1 MLRAAGY
8 AGLMTDRYPPFRLDM
23 GGRDPGT
30 LILPPTD
37 GPALQELPEAGPPR
51 PSPARPGGWTGGRI
65 VAEGAG
71 GPEQV
76 AGDDGDGEP
85 GGVGGEL
92 A

>member
-1 MLRAAGY
+1 
-8 AGLMTDRYPPFRLDM
+8 MTDRYPPFRLDM

-30 LILPPTD
+30 LILPPT
-37 GPALQELPEAGPPR
+37 
-51 PSPARPGGWTGGRI
+51 GGRI

-71 GPEQV
+71 GPEQA

>member
-1 MLRAAGY
+1 VLDIGIIAY
-8 AGLMTDRYPPFRLDM
+8 RYPPFRLDM

-30 LILPPTD
+30 LILPPTG
-37 GPALQELPEAGPPR
+37 GPALQDLPEAGPPQA
-51 PSPARPGGWTGGRI
+51 SPAGLGGWTGARI
-65 VAEGAG
+65 VAEGAD